1 MSEEGFVRTGIKGVD
16 DVLGGKGLPR
26 GYGIFVLGGPGSG
39 KTTFGLQFLHEGVR
53 QFGENGVYITLDEDI
68 AYVKANARRLGL
80 DIEALERENKLGL
93 IDASPIRKVPAQVV
107 MGENRIGKQEFTL
120 LSLMDMVKV
129 HVKRVGAK
137 RLVVDPLVSL
147 TLQFP
152 NEVERRGALLEL
164 MQATAETGCT
174 TLMISELTESGTE
187 RRYQF
192 EEFLAQGVIM
202 LRKVQR
208 ASGVIHIFQVEK
220 MRGLSHDDQPRP
232 YKIGTGRDNRLPQG
246 DGPMNFSAFQPLSR

>member
-1 MSEEGFVRTGIKGVD
+1 MNDDGFVHTGINGVD
-16 DVLGGKGLPR
+16 ELLEGKGLPR

-39 KTTFGLQFLHEGVR
+39 KTTFGLQFLHEGIR

-68 AYVKANARRLGL
+68 AYVKANAKRIDFDLG
-80 DIEALERENKLGL
+80 ALEKENKLGL
-93 IDASPIRKVPAQVV
+93 IDASPIRKFPSQVV
-107 MGENRIGKQEFTL
+107 MGENRIGREDFTL
-120 LSLMDMVKV
+120 MSLLDMVKV

-147 TLQFP
+147 TMQFS
-152 NEVERRGALLEL
+152 NEVERRTALLDL

-174 TLMISELTESGTE
+174 TLLISELSESGAE

-192 EEFLAQGVIM
+192 EEYLAQGVIM
-202 LRKVQR
+202 MRKVQIANR
-208 ASGVIHIFQVEK
+208 VTHIFQVEK

-232 YKIGTGRDNRLPQG
+232 YKIGKGGIVVYPKETVL
-246 DGPMNFSAFQPLSR
+246 